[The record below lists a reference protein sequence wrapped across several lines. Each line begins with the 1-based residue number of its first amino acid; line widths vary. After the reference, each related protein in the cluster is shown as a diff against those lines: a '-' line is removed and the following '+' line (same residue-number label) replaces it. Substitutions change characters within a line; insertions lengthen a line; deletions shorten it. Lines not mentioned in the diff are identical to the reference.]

1 MEKDIILLKFED
13 NWADEMDVEGC
24 EVITLERLKYFNERV
39 EAYFLENDSLE
50 YYIGTNECIEYTS
63 AGELLSKY
71 SVLTITETDYQTLNK
86 LGLLKFGIIGP
97 FEIDYWDDFND
108 EE

>member
-1 MEKDIILLKFED
+1 MEKDMVLLKFED
-13 NWADEMDVEGC
+13 NWADEMDVAGY
-24 EVITLERLKYFNERV
+24 EVITLRQLEHFNKRV
-39 EAYFLENDSLE
+39 EAYFSENDSFE
-50 YYIGTNECIEYTS
+50 YYFGTNEFIEYNS
-63 AGELLSKY
+63 AIELLSKY

-97 FEIDYWDDFND
+97 FEIDYWDNFY